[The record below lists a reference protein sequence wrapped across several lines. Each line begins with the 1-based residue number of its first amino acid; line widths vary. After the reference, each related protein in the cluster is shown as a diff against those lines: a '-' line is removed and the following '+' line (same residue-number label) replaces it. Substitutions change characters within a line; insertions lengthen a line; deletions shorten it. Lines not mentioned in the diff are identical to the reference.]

1 MRISDFSK
9 RERDR
14 MSILNDLLV
23 VSGSVFTLF
32 LMMGV
37 GFFLAKKQLLSR
49 ETQSQLSSLL
59 LKVVAPCLTIGSLQI
74 QRTAEVLRQMAAA
87 LGALVGTY
95 VLCGAVI
102 WFLFRRQREDTRA
115 ALRFGTMFGN
125 VGFMGIPLISSILG
139 DEAVIFCVMS
149 LVVFS
154 VSNWTYGVAVMG
166 EKISPRKA
174 LVNPGVIGMVIAMA
188 LFLLEI
194 RLPAPVLSAVN
205 YIGDLNTPLA
215 MVVIGGQMAGA
226 DLLLTFKD
234 RRLYLSTAL
243 KLLVMP
249 VAVLLVLLPF
259 QLPSVILLTV
269 VILAGCPTAG
279 ATSMFAQMYGKDT
292 ATAARMVTLA
302 TLLSILTLPVIAL
315 VARFAAG

>member
-1 MRISDFSK
+1 MNL
-9 RERDR
+9 
-14 MSILNDLLV
+14 LNDLLV

-37 GFFLAKKQLLSR
+37 GFFLAKKQLFSR

-59 LKVVAPCLTIGSLQI
+59 LKVVTPCITVGSLQI
-74 QRTAEVLRQMAAA
+74 DRTAEVLRQMASA

-95 VLCGAVI
+95 VLCGVVI
-102 WFLFRRQREDTRA
+102 WFLYHRQPEETRA
-115 ALRFGTMFGN
+115 SLRFGTMFGN

-166 EKISPRKA
+166 ERVSLKRAI
-174 LVNPGVIGMVIAMA
+174 LNPGVIGMVIAMT

-194 RLPAPVLSAVN
+194 RLPAPILSAVN
-205 YIGDLNTPLA
+205 YLGDLNTPLA

-226 DLLLTFKD
+226 DLLVTFKD

-243 KLLVMP
+243 KLIAMP
-249 VAVLLVLLPF
+249 LAVLLVLLPF
-259 QLPSVILLTV
+259 RLPSVILLTV
-269 VILAGCPTAG
+269 VILAGCPSAG
-279 ATSMFAQMYGKDT
+279 ATSMFAQMFGKDIP
-292 ATAARMVTLA
+292 TAARMVTLS
-302 TLLSILTLPVIAL
+302 TLLSILTLPAVAL
-315 VARFAAG
+315 LARVVAG

>member
-1 MRISDFSK
+1 MR
-9 RERDR
+9 
-14 MSILNDLLV
+14 ILNDLLV

-37 GFFLAKKQLLSR
+37 GFFLAKKQMLTR
-49 ETQSQLSSLL
+49 ESQGQLSSLL

-74 QRTAEVLRQMAAA
+74 QRTEEILGEMAAA

-95 VLCGAVI
+95 VLSGAVI
-102 WFLFRRQREDTRA
+102 WFLYRRQREETRA
-115 ALRFGTMFGN
+115 SLRFGTMFGN
-125 VGFMGIPLISSILG
+125 VGFMGIPLITSILG
-139 DEAVIFCVMS
+139 DEAMIFCVMS
-149 LVVFS
+149 LVIFS
-154 VSNWTYGVAVMG
+154 VANWTYGVAVMG
-166 EKISPRKA
+166 ETISPRRA
-174 LVNPGVIGMVIAMA
+174 ILNPGVIGMVIAMS

-194 RLPAPVLSAVN
+194 RLPAPVLSAIN

-215 MVVIGGQMAGA
+215 MIVIGGQMAGA
-226 DLLLTFKD
+226 DLLLTFKE

-243 KLLVMP
+243 KLLAMP
-249 VAVLLVLLPF
+249 LVVLAVLLPF
-259 QLPSVILLTV
+259 RLNPMILLTV

-292 ATAARMVTLA
+292 STAARMVTLS

-315 VARFAAG
+315 LARLAAG